1 MSITAKD
8 IQEQGFEHSRKGYD
22 VEEVDVFLER
32 VAVEVDA
39 LTRQNQELR
48 TRVTELSDKVTAAE
62 AAATEAA
69 SALETAQAEAS
80 AAVAAKEAELSDSE
94 KGDYEARIDDLLAQV
109 ADLERKSVESKRKI
123 DSLEADLA
131 RKGEDESAI
140 SAAIISAQKS
150 ADNIRAEA
158 RIEGEK
164 IYKEAESKARELVRD
179 ALSEKQKTLIE
190 LEQLKKSR
198 NDFQSEYKEM
208 LVRFG
213 AVAEKE
219 FVDGII
225 DGDDDAD
232 AAEKGAM
239 AEVRS
244 HAAAYSADDIDALR
258 QEAMPMPGTQTAAPE
273 APVSQAEAVPAPSAN
288 IAADLGAFGDTEEF
302 DAGDLD

>member
-62 AAATEAA
+62 TATAEANEALEAAQAAAAA
-69 SALETAQAEAS
+69 PAAAEAMS
-80 AAVAAKEAELSDSE
+80 SSE
-94 KGDYEARIDDLLAQV
+94 KDEYENRITELHNQIS
-109 ADLERKSVESKRKI
+109 DLERKANESKRKI

-131 RKGEDESAI
+131 RKGEDENAI

-179 ALSEKQKTLIE
+179 SLSEKQKTLTE

-208 LVRFG
+208 LVRFS
-213 AVAEKE
+213 AFAEKE
-219 FVDGII
+219 FVDGIVSA
-225 DGDDDAD
+225 DDDPE
-232 AAEKGAM
+232 AAEKA
-239 AEVRS
+239 AIASVRS
-244 HAAAYSADDIDALR
+244 NAATYSADEIDALR
-258 QEAMPMPGTQTAAPE
+258 QEAMPMPGTKTEAPQP
-273 APVSQAEAVPAPSAN
+273 PVSQTGAMPAPSASM
-288 IAADLGAFGDTEEF
+288 AADIQSFGDTEEF
-302 DAGDLD
+302 DGDLD